1 MNNSK
6 KNSNIG
12 LIITICILSVL
23 VLSIATLTVLAK
35 LDILEV
41 PVISQVVDSGSSD
54 SEPDKKPGKG
64 GSSESENQKSGS
76 SETEKEKVVGRS
88 EGFHNFTADTIDI
101 LEGEEEVVT
110 FSVEYD
116 GKDDI
121 GSEELAVYDENDNFI
136 VYLEDNGKNGDEEA
150 DDGVYSGRETI
161 SADEAGGMRYHVS
174 YDDEESAGMTVAFY
188 RELTEDDFDG
198 FSEVMDEISDLS
210 FRRAKDFVEDSEFIK
225 EFTIDEDSKTILY
238 TTVYDITGLWHE
250 DFDDDIKGSGAAAVP
265 VSNGIDYNTAMTN
278 LEQIEL
284 IPVVKD
290 KDVAVVRPFRNDG
303 FYYDDFRDAG
313 NLIAKGIGGEA
324 EIIDNGSAN
333 LDMFED
339 LGDYDVVLVDSHG
352 LTSGN
357 DSYIVLGEKFN
368 AYSFLRGAYNDY
380 IPDLVCGNIVFT
392 NGFNLAVN
400 GDFILRH
407 TDPDEFEGSFWYLGI
422 CSGMANK
429 SLSGA
434 LLDRGAYA
442 VMGFTDSVYV
452 QYCNKVL
459 FEAVVNSMLLSAD
472 TMEGG
477 FDSATKAYG
486 KSDPDNSSCKLTSAG
501 SGAFRI
507 AKTEVIDASREVV
520 LVLDVSGSMSGE
532 PFEQTKNASKKFV
545 ETALEEDVA
554 IGVVQFG
561 SSAKVLSNFSQN
573 EDKLKDSIDTAGLWG
588 GTNTESGLMAA
599 ANMLKAG
606 QAEKRIIVLMTDGEA
621 NEGKVGDELI
631 AYADELKDDGILI
644 YTLGFFHQ
652 VSNKASIQQTMEKM
666 ASEGCHYEVEDAED
680 LEFFFGDIADVITG
694 QRYIYIRIA
703 CPVDVKVKHDGKTL
717 SSAGNSPKTRTDFG
731 TLTFEDIEDSEDRV
745 KILRLK
751 EGPDYDIEIE
761 GTGKGKMDYTIQF
774 MDSEGEYAD
783 KREFNNIDITKR
795 TEIATVAKTK
805 GDTVLKV
812 DEDGDGRYDIT
823 YKAGPNERGEEVD
836 YTFIIKL
843 ICGGAGALIFLIVFL
858 IVVSKIKKRK
868 RNPHPARVPGTP
880 KTASAPLHC
889 TKCGA
894 KLDPKLNFCKECGNK
909 IK

>member
-1 MNNSK
+1 MNNSN
-6 KNSNIG
+6 KNSNVG

-41 PVISQVVDSGSSD
+41 PVISQVVNSGSSD
-54 SEPDKKPGKG
+54 SEPEDEPGKG
-64 GSSESENQKSGS
+64 GSSESEKPKSGS

-88 EGFHNFTADTIDI
+88 EGFHNFTANTIDI

-110 FSVEYD
+110 FSVEYE

-136 VYLEDNGKNGDEEA
+136 VYLEDNGKDGD
-150 DDGVYSGRETI
+150 
-161 SADEAGGMRYHVS
+161 DEAGDGIYSGSETITADKTGGRRYHVE
-174 YDDEESAGMTVAFY
+174 YGDEESAGMTVAFY

-198 FSEVMDEISDLS
+198 FSEVMDKISDLS

-250 DFDDDIKGSGAAAVP
+250 EFEDDIKGSGAASVP
-265 VSNGIDYNTAMTN
+265 TSSGVDYNLARTN
-278 LEQIEL
+278 LEQVEL
-284 IPVVKD
+284 IPVIKD

-313 NLIAKGIGGEA
+313 SLIAEGIGGEA
-324 EIIDNGSAN
+324 ELIDNSYAN
-333 LDMFED
+333 LDMFSD
-339 LGDYDVVLVDSHG
+339 LGDYGVVLLDSHG
-352 LTSGN
+352 LLAGN
-357 DSYIVLGEKFN
+357 DPYIVLGEKFN
-368 AYSFLRGAYNDY
+368 AYSFLRGEYNEY

-400 GDFILRH
+400 GDFIVRH
-407 TDPDEFEGSFWYLGI
+407 TDPDEFKGSFWYLGI
-422 CSGMANK
+422 CNGMA
-429 SLSGA
+429 SDTLSDV

-442 VMGFTDSVYV
+442 VMGFTDTVYV
-452 QYCNKVL
+452 QYCNNVL

-477 FDSATKAYG
+477 FECATKAYG

-507 AKTEVIDASREVV
+507 AKTEVIDANREVV

-588 GTNTESGLMAA
+588 GTNTESGLVAA
-599 ANMLKAG
+599 ENMLKAG
-606 QAEKRIIVLMTDGEA
+606 QAEKRIIVLMTDGAA

-631 AYADELKDDGILI
+631 AYADKLKDDGILI

-652 VSNKASIQQTMEKM
+652 ISDKASVQQTMEKM

-703 CPVDVKVKHDGKTL
+703 CPVDVKIKHDGKTL
-717 SSAGNSPKTRTDFG
+717 NSAGNNPKTRTDFG
-731 TLTFEDIEDSEDRV
+731 TLTFEDIENSEDKV
-745 KILRLK
+745 KIVRLK

-761 GTGKGKMDYTIQF
+761 GTGNGKMDYTIQF
-774 MDSEGEYAD
+774 MDSDGEYAD
-783 KREFNNIDITKR
+783 KREFNNIHITKR

-812 DEDGDGRYDIT
+812 DEDGDGKYDIT

-843 ICGGAGALIFLIVFL
+843 IAGAVTAIILLILFLVIRA
-858 IVVSKIKKRK
+858 KIKKRR
-868 RNPHPARVPGTP
+868 RNPRPAETPGTQKVNTSP
-880 KTASAPLHC
+880 SHC

-894 KLDPKLNFCKECGNK
+894 KLDANLNFCKNCGNK
-909 IK
+909 VK